1 MKYINILDLRDFD
14 CYQNINCRLL
24 YLELCSR
31 MDVKSRNVTFSQRGI
46 ERDLPMT
53 YAAIRHA
60 LALLVRDG
68 LVTQLSAQE
77 IAQDGARGM
86 TQRTTH
92 LHVMSFNELSEVNS
106 ATSNA
111 ESNASGNAISDASN
125 NAPMN
130 KEKKKKLNNYILITL
145 PRAREVLNSL
155 DVKKISM
162 YLDVAECH
170 SSSFVGA
177 FLSKMEIK
185 NRTWLS
191 KDDLVSHFLDWSCKN
206 KKQVLARADQEQ
218 AAEEAA
224 PMTAHDEAPHP
235 TALTAAEWDWICRI
249 VASGQAAPAVLEE
262 YKKGC
267 HELGVIPTYAL

>member
-1 MKYINILDLRDFD
+1 MKYINIIDLRDFD
-14 CYQNINCRLL
+14 CYQNVNCRLL

-31 MDVKSRNVTFSQRGI
+31 MDVKTRNVTFSQRGI

-68 LVTQLSAQE
+68 LVAQLSAQE
-77 IAQDGARGM
+77 IAQEGARGM

-92 LHVMSFNELSEVNS
+92 LHIMSFSELSDAS
-106 ATSNA
+106 DASYNA
-111 ESNASGNAISDASN
+111 SGNASGNAISDAEN

-130 KEKKKKLNNYILITL
+130 KGKKKNLNNKIIITL
-145 PRAREVLNSL
+145 PRAREILNSF

-162 YLDVAECH
+162 YLDVSEYH
-170 SSSFVGA
+170 GSSFVGA
-177 FLSKMEIK
+177 FLGKMEIK
-185 NRTWLS
+185 NRSWS
-191 KDDLVSHFLDWSCKN
+191 DENDLISHFLDWSTKN
-206 KKQVLARADQEQ
+206 KKQVLARAEQEQ
-218 AAEEAA
+218 SAEEAA
-224 PMTAHDEAPHP
+224 PMTAPEEAPHP
-235 TALTAAEWDWICRI
+235 AALTPAEWNWICRI